1 MFTNALFVVFSHPHT
16 VTALRSAIDLMR
28 CGDGRLTVMAVV
40 EPAPALQRLLT
51 PRDATEQVERALER
65 ALLAD
70 LERWVTKAAGERSP
84 ADVSVEVATG
94 HAVATVLQRVVD
106 EDHDLLVLTGH
117 PDDPFAR
124 AVIKRLQRK
133 SPCPVWA
140 IRPNRDRSRRILA
153 AVDVDDEHHG
163 LDHRILEAAKWL
175 AGRGGEIHILAA
187 WELLGEATLRSS
199 PFAGIGEAAVDELRD
214 RCEADHHRLLAE
226 LVAEHQFDDIAV
238 ELHVCSG
245 PAAEVIVELVERH
258 RINQLVIGTLGR
270 TGIPGFVIGNTAER
284 LLGEVSCSE
293 FVVKPPGFSSPFVG

>member
-1 MFTNALFVVFSHPHT
+1 MYTNALFVAFSHPHT
-16 VTALRSAIDLMR
+16 VTALRSAIELVR
-28 CGDGRLTVMAVV
+28 DGGGRMTVMAVV
-40 EPAPALQRLLT
+40 EPAPAMQRLLT
-51 PRDATEQVERALER
+51 PRDVTEQVERALER
-65 ALLAD
+65 ALQAD
-70 LERWVTKAAGERSP
+70 LDRWVAKAAGERAP
-84 ADVSVEVATG
+84 ADVSTHVATG
-94 HAVATVLQRVVD
+94 HAVASVLQQIVD

-140 IRPNRDRSRRILA
+140 IRPNRDRKRRILA

-175 AGRGGEIHILAA
+175 AGRGGEVHILAA
-187 WELLGEATLRSS
+187 WELLGEATLRTS
-199 PFAGIGEAAVDELRD
+199 PFAGIGEEAVDDLCA
-214 RCEADHHRLLAE
+214 RCEADHRRLLTD
-226 LVAEHQFDDIAV
+226 LVAEHDFDGIDV
-238 ELHVCSG
+238 ELHVRSG
-245 PAAEVIVELVERH
+245 PAADLIVEMVRQH

-293 FVVKPPGFSSPFVG
+293 FVVKSPGFASPFVG